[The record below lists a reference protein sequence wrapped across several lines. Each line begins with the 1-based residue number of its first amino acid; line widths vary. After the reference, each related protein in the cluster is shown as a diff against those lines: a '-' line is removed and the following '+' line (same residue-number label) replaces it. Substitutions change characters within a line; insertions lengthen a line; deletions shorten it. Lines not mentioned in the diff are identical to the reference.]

1 MDKLNSHITISF
13 DIYFIKIYLKDGF
26 YVNCIIG
33 DDYDISKSNSVL
45 ETAAFVF
52 DQINKT
58 PHVDLMIYY
67 NGLKISKN
75 RKNNINKLVK
85 DSHDKL
91 LTLDTLKRYIKLLF

>member
-1 MDKLNSHITISF
+1 MDKLNSHITISY